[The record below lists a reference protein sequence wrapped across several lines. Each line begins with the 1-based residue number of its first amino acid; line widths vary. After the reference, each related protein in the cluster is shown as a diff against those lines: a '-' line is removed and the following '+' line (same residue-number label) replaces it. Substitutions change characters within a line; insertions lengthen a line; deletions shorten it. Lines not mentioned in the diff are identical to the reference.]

1 MSKEM
6 EKKTLHIVEKTYAVI
21 YKENSEKP
29 IEIEVDGID
38 PELIYKA
45 YPSIVKLS
53 FYNQNVA
60 FDGRYTYKCQPFN
73 LSRNIHFGERYSADE
88 AKELSCSGI
97 VNYMSMIDEACRKGL
112 DVCVVQGENGISF
125 EVMERDAITFDE
137 YLKEKRNNEE
147 EKTYAV
153 IYKAENS
160 KRPIEIEVDERDLE
174 LIHKAFPSAVRV
186 FFYNKNGGK
195 VSDFSN
201 TIYFGNRYSADEAET
216 IFGSC
221 LKGTSLVDIAR
232 CKELDICVMQCDHG
246 IFFEVMKRNS
256 ITLDEYNKYTKKVT
270 KK

>member
-97 VNYMSMIDEACRKGL
+97 VNYMSVSIFIVKQNL
-112 DVCVVQGENGISF
+112 VVF
-125 EVMERDAITFDE
+125 M
-137 YLKEKRNNEE
+137 
-147 EKTYAV
+147 
-153 IYKAENS
+153 
-160 KRPIEIEVDERDLE
+160 
-174 LIHKAFPSAVRV
+174 
-186 FFYNKNGGK
+186 
-195 VSDFSN
+195 
-201 TIYFGNRYSADEAET
+201 
-216 IFGSC
+216 
-221 LKGTSLVDIAR
+221 
-232 CKELDICVMQCDHG
+232 LDIKFSLIRFYQISLHVVNLNFSCNTTVK
-246 IFFEVMKRNS
+246 IRF
-256 ITLDEYNKYTKKVT
+256 L
-270 KK
+270 